1 MEQSLISLL
10 KNLLLYFSFLV
21 SVASLTRGLVE
32 LKIYFLFEQQD
43 ENLIA
48 RIVAFITF
56 GISSLL
62 FILVKIWK

>member
-10 KNLLLYFSFLV
+10 KNLLLYFAFLV

-32 LKIYFLFEQQD
+32 FKIYFLFEQQD

-62 FILVKIWK
+62 FILVKVWK